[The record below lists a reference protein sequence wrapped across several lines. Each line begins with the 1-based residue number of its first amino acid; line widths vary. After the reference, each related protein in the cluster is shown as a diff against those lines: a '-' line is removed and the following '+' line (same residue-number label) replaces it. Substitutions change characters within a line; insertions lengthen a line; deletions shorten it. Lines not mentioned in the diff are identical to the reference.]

1 MLSSDDAI
9 KSHVSV
15 LEGCNQRGGRM
26 LTLVDLI
33 EAGTVDFPLGAYL
46 AAVMRSGGSLL
57 VGARPG
63 GAGKTTVMVA
73 LLNFLPD
80 ETVIRPIDGRTS
92 LLRALHDTEFG
103 KTCYLAHEIGH
114 GFYYGYVWGE
124 QARQFL
130 SLAGRGHIIASNLH
144 ADTLSELQAQL
155 CEQNRVD
162 PQDLSAVTL
171 KVFLR
176 VGRGHDFRLQ
186 RWVSHVF
193 EAVDGVDRLIWTGH
207 APGIFERQAESAL
220 VSREA
225 QRVCRDL
232 LEMLQ
237 ARGWRT
243 MAQVRRAVVESLG
256 PS

>member
-9 KSHVSV
+9 KSHVSI

-33 EAGTVDFPLGAYL
+33 EVGTVDLSLAAYL
-46 AAVMRSGGSLL
+46 AAVMRSRGSLL

-80 ETVIRPIDGRTS
+80 EMVIRPIDGRIS
-92 LLRALHDTEFG
+92 LLHALHDTEFG

-124 QARQFL
+124 QARQFM
-130 SLAGRGHIIASNLH
+130 SLAGQGHTIASNLH
-144 ADTLSELQAQL
+144 ADTLSELRAQL

-162 PQDLSAVTL
+162 PQDLSAVAL

-176 VGRGHDFRLQ
+176 VARGHDFRPQ
-186 RWVSHVF
+186 RWVSYVF
-193 EAVDGVDRLIWTGH
+193 EAVEGEDRLIWTGH
-207 APGIFERQAESAL
+207 APGIFKRQAESAL
-220 VSREA
+220 ISREA
-225 QRVCRDL
+225 EHVCREL
-232 LEMLQ
+232 LEMLR
-237 ARGWRT
+237 AKGLRT
-243 MAQVRRAVVESLG
+243 MTQVRRAVVESLAL
-256 PS
+256 S